1 MSSISILIIQ
11 RVIAY
16 KINYLIIIL
25 IVLSTPQLS
34 IYHQYFEPLIYF
46 LIFFEF
52 IKENEFKINYKN
64 ISMLFICLILFLAL
78 NFLKSDIKILFYKYY

>member
-1 MSSISILIIQ
+1 MMSSISILIIQ
-11 RVIAY
+11 RIITY
-16 KINYLIIIL
+16 KINYLIILL

-64 ISMLFICLILFLAL
+64 ISMLFIYLILFLAL
-78 NFLKSDIKILFYKYY
+78 NFFKSDIKNFIL